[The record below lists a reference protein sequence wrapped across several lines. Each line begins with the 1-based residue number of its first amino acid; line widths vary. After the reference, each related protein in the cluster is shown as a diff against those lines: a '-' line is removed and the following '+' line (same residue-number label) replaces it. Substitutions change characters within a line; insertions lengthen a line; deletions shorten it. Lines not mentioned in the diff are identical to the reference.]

1 MPIGFDILVVA
12 LGAVS
17 RTAPIPG
24 LLEHAVGFKSV
35 AEAIYLRN
43 HVLTP
48 ARAGRDG
55 TRDEAERRR
64 RLTFVFV
71 GGGYAGV
78 EAMAELEDLCR
89 DASRHYPELAPVP
102 RRWLL
107 VDAAD
112 HILPEL
118 GGGLAAYATGQ
129 LERRGFELHLGSG
142 LQAVSD
148 QGVELADGTIVPTAT
163 VVWTAG
169 VRPQPL
175 AAELGLP
182 LDERGRV
189 PVDEYLRVPGH
200 PGVWALGDVAAV
212 PNAATPRRPD
222 PPTCQHALR
231 QARRLARNLLAE
243 AGGRPLGPYRYRMLG
258 QVATLGR
265 HKGVAEL
272 FGRIRLRGFAGWW
285 FTRTYHLYQLP
296 LREPQAAR
304 RHRLDG
310 RPVLPPR
317 RRRAGIAGTAGAARS
332 ATGAALTPRPAEA
345 ARTAARITAT
355 PAICQADGDSP
366 RMMAPKMTVATGC
379 SVSVMAVSAAGSRV
393 SDTVIRSQPS
403 TCEVRASRSSHP
415 VARHPGVRS
424 RSPRAAPATRH
435 VDGAGRRGIAERRGR
450 PRSRPLWR
458 RSSRYP
464 V

>member
-1 MPIGFDILVVA
+1 VILGAGFAGSYVARLLGRGGWDGEVTLVDPHNFMLYTPLLPEAASGTVEPRHVVVPVRVMCPRARLILGRAETVDLAGRNVTVQLPEDGQVPIEFDILVVA

-43 HVLTP
+43 RVLGQLEL
-48 ARAGRDG
+48 AAG
-55 TRDEAERRR
+55 TNDEAERRR

-89 DASRHYPELAPVP
+89 DASRHYPELRAVP

-112 HILPEL
+112 RILPEL

-129 LERRGFELHLGSG
+129 LQRRGFELHLGSG
-142 LQAVSD
+142 LRAVD
-148 QGVELADGTIVPTAT
+148 GHGAELADGTVVPAAT

-189 PVDEYLRVPGH
+189 PVDECLRVPGH
-200 PGVWALGDVAAV
+200 AGVWALGDVAAV
-212 PNAATPRRPD
+212 PNAATPGRPD

-243 AGGRPLGPYRYRMLG
+243 AGGKPPVPYRYRMRG

-272 FGRIRLRGFAGWW
+272 FGRVRLRGFAGWW
-285 FTRTYHLYQLP
+285 FARTYHLYQLP
-296 LREPQAAR
+296 LASRKLRVVTDWTVGLFFR
-304 RHRLDG
+304 RDVVELGSLGQPVRLD
-310 RPVLPPR
+310 PP
-317 RRRAGIAGTAGAARS
+317 
-332 ATGAALTPRPAEA
+332 PAQ
-345 ARTAARITAT
+345 R
-355 PAICQADGDSP
+355 
-366 RMMAPKMTVATGC
+366 
-379 SVSVMAVSAAGSRV
+379 
-393 SDTVIRSQPS
+393 
-403 TCEVRASRSSHP
+403 
-415 VARHPGVRS
+415 
-424 RSPRAAPATRH
+424 
-435 VDGAGRRGIAERRGR
+435 
-450 PRSRPLWR
+450 
-458 RSSRYP
+458 
-464 V
+464 

>member
-1 MPIGFDILVVA
+1 MARVVILGAGFAGAYVARLLGKGRWEGEVTVVDPRNFMLYTPLLPEAASGTVEPRHVVVPVRVMCPRARLVLGRAESVDLAAHTVAVQPPEGGPVTLAFDTLVVA

-43 HVLTP
+43 HVLGQLELAAT
-48 ARAGRDG
+48 AA
-55 TRDEAERRR
+55 DEAERRR

-89 DASRHYPELAPVP
+89 DASRYYPELHGVP

-118 GGGLAAYATGQ
+118 GGHLAAYATGQ

-142 LQAVSD
+142 LTTVSD
-148 QGVELADGTIVPTAT
+148 EGVELADGTAVPAAT

-169 VRPQPL
+169 VRPRPL
-175 AAELGLP
+175 AAALGLP
-182 LDERGRV
+182 LDERGRI
-189 PVDEYLRVPGH
+189 PVDEHLRVPGH

-212 PNAATPRRPD
+212 PNAATPDRLD

-231 QARRLARNLLAE
+231 QARRLAGNMLAE
-243 AGGRPLGPYRYRMLG
+243 RRGRPLRPYRYRMLG

-272 FGRIRLRGFAGWW
+272 FGVIRLRGFAGWW
-285 FTRTYHLYQLP
+285 VTRTYHLYQLP
-296 LREPQAAR
+296 L
-304 RHRLDG
+304 L
-310 RPVLPPR
+310 
-317 RRRAGIAGTAGAARS
+317 
-332 ATGAALTPRPAEA
+332 
-345 ARTAARITAT
+345 
-355 PAICQADGDSP
+355 
-366 RMMAPKMTVATGC
+366 
-379 SVSVMAVSAAGSRV
+379 SRKLRVV
-393 SDTVIRSQPS
+393 SDWTVGLFFRRDVAELGSLG
-403 TCEVRASRSSHP
+403 EP
-415 VARHPGVRS
+415 VPLDPPPA
-424 RSPRAAPATRH
+424 PR
-435 VDGAGRRGIAERRGR
+435 
-450 PRSRPLWR
+450 
-458 RSSRYP
+458 
-464 V
+464 

>member
-1 MPIGFDILVVA
+1 MILGAGFAGSYVARLLGRGRFDGEVTLVDPHNFMLYTPLLPEAASGTVEPRHVVVPVRVMCPRARLILGRAESVDLAERTAMVQLPQGGRMPIGFDILVVA

-43 HVLTP
+43 HVLSQLELAATE
-48 ARAGRDG
+48 
-55 TRDEAERRR
+55 TDEAERRR

-89 DASRHYPELAPVP
+89 DASRYYPELRDVP

-107 VDAAD
+107 VDAAE

-118 GGGLAAYATGQ
+118 GGHLSAYATGQ

-142 LQAVSD
+142 LRAVD
-148 QGVELADGTIVPTAT
+148 AHGAELADGSVVPAAT

-175 AAELGLP
+175 AAGLGLP

-189 PVDEYLRVPGH
+189 PVDEHLRVPGH

-212 PNAATPRRPD
+212 PNAATPGRVD

-231 QARRLARNLLAE
+231 QARRLARNMLAE
-243 AGGRPLGPYRYRMLG
+243 ARGRPLRPYRYRMLG
-258 QVATLGR
+258 QAATLGR

-296 LREPQAAR
+296 LASRKLRVVTDWTVGLFFR
-304 RHRLDG
+304 RDVVELGSLGQPTKLD
-310 RPVLPPR
+310 PP
-317 RRRAGIAGTAGAARS
+317 
-332 ATGAALTPRPAEA
+332 P
-345 ARTAARITAT
+345 
-355 PAICQADGDSP
+355 SP
-366 RMMAPKMTVATGC
+366 R
-379 SVSVMAVSAAGSRV
+379 
-393 SDTVIRSQPS
+393 
-403 TCEVRASRSSHP
+403 
-415 VARHPGVRS
+415 
-424 RSPRAAPATRH
+424 
-435 VDGAGRRGIAERRGR
+435 
-450 PRSRPLWR
+450 
-458 RSSRYP
+458 
-464 V
+464 

>member
-1 MPIGFDILVVA
+1 MARVVILGAGFAGAYVARLLGKGRWEGEVTVVDPRNFMLYTPLLPEAASGTVEPRHVVVPVRVMCPRARLVMGRAETVDLAERSVTVQLPEGGQVPIGFDILVVA

-43 HVLTP
+43 HVLTQLEL
-48 ARAGRDG
+48 AAG
-55 TRDEAERRR
+55 TSDEAERRR

-89 DASRHYPELAPVP
+89 DASRHYPELQAVP

-142 LQAVSD
+142 LRAVD
-148 QGVELADGTIVPTAT
+148 GHGAELADGTVVPAAT

-189 PVDEYLRVPGH
+189 PVDECLRVPGH
-200 PGVWALGDVAAV
+200 TGVWALGDVAAV
-212 PNAATPRRPD
+212 PNAATPGRPD

-243 AGGRPLGPYRYRMLG
+243 AGGRAPAPYRYRMRG

-285 FTRTYHLYQLP
+285 FARTYHLYQLP
-296 LREPQAAR
+296 LASRKLRVVTDWTVGLFFR
-304 RHRLDG
+304 RDVVELGSLGQPVRLD
-310 RPVLPPR
+310 PPP
-317 RRRAGIAGTAGAARS
+317 A
-332 ATGAALTPRPAEA
+332 PR
-345 ARTAARITAT
+345 
-355 PAICQADGDSP
+355 
-366 RMMAPKMTVATGC
+366 
-379 SVSVMAVSAAGSRV
+379 
-393 SDTVIRSQPS
+393 
-403 TCEVRASRSSHP
+403 
-415 VARHPGVRS
+415 
-424 RSPRAAPATRH
+424 
-435 VDGAGRRGIAERRGR
+435 
-450 PRSRPLWR
+450 
-458 RSSRYP
+458 
-464 V
+464 